1 MLISEIVMLLLGSVL
16 IFFLTQEWWIA
27 LVTLL
32 LFAANAWLILLY
44 RSHKE
49 EHFLPI
55 ILKGA

>member
-1 MLISEIVMLLLGSVL
+1 MLLLGSVL

-27 LVTLL
+27 LVALL
-32 LFAANAWLILLY
+32 LFAINAWLILLY

-49 EHFLPI
+49 DHFLPI

>member
-1 MLISEIVMLLLGSVL
+1 MLLLGSVL
-16 IFFLTQEWWIA
+16 IFFLTQECWIA

-32 LFAANAWLILLY
+32 LFATNAWLILLY
-44 RSHKE
+44 RSRKE